1 MGGDGADSGEG
12 DVLGAEEAVADFAEP
27 GGAEGAGLRTL
38 DEDFNG
44 GVGEDKGDSENA
56 IDFSEKGQGTRTSV
70 RVGGKAVSSALLSV
84 PIC

>member
-56 IDFSEKGQGTRTSV
+56 IDFSEKDKRIGPRCGL
-70 RVGGKAVSSALLSV
+70 AVKQFQAL
-84 PIC
+84 C